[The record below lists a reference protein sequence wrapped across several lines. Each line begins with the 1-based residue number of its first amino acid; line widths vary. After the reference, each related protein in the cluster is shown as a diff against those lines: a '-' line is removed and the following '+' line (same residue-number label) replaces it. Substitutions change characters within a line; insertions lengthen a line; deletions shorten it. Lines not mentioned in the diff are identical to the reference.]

1 LTLRALIFDV
11 DGTLSETEEVHR
23 RAFNETFA
31 ETGLDWNWSVEDY
44 TWLLKTTG
52 GKERMRAFRDHIG
65 ASCPSDAEIAALHGA
80 KTARY
85 GALVASRAL
94 TLRPGVAELIQAAR
108 QAGLK
113 IAVATTT
120 NRSNVDALCRACWG
134 KEADEVFDVIAVG
147 DEVMAKKPAPDVFD
161 LAVERL
167 GIDPSEAVAF
177 EDSRNGV
184 MSAQAA
190 GLRAIVTPSRYTA
203 AEDFSMAEW
212 VVEDLSA
219 MNIAVLDALS
229 GPVEIA

>member
-134 KEADEVFDVIAVG
+134 KEADEVFDVIAAG

>member
-65 ASCPSDAEIAALHGA
+65 ASCPSDAEIAALHSA

-134 KEADEVFDVIAVG
+134 KEADEVFDVIDAG